1 MNSIRMN
8 RRILLSAVLG
18 ILFTLSVLAWKT
30 NRDLLPI
37 PESLTLEDA
46 AVRKVQ
52 VLDRYGGPLTVTY
65 QNRWNIHDYLPLHR
79 IPVFLQQ
86 IFVES
91 EDRRFYR
98 HHGVDWLARM
108 NAVVQNLGSLR
119 IVRGASTITEQVVRM
134 WHPRPRTVWSRWLE
148 GFEAVE
154 LEKRFTKKEVLEF
167 YLNQVPY
174 AAQRRG
180 VAQAAAY
187 YFGRDPDTLSTREM
201 LALTVLVRAPGRL
214 DPRRDSDAIEGVLI
228 RLANHLQ
235 EKGILDRKQV
245 NRIRTGKL
253 VIQPPSS
260 PIRATHF
267 VQHVYRHRSPFTV
280 ELAKKIR
287 TTLDGG
293 LQRRIQNILDQ
304 RLDDLRARHLQ
315 NGAVLVVDHLEGEIL
330 AWVNGQVDQESHP
343 LSWLDG
349 VTSPRQPGS
358 TLKPFLYALALEK
371 GWTAATLLD
380 DRPLSMP
387 VGAGQHTYK
396 NYSRVHYGPLRVR
409 EALANSLNIPA
420 IRAIQFVGVGSFLN
434 RLQRLGFASLQ
445 QHPQYYGEGLALGN
459 GEVTLLE
466 LVRAY
471 SVLAAR
477 GIFQPIR
484 YRLLRQPPVTS
495 QNRIM
500 SPEISSLVADILSD
514 PEARQR
520 EFGSGGLLQFPVQT
534 AVKTGTSNDYRDAWA
549 IGFNHRYTIGV
560 WMGNLDG
567 TETGGITG
575 AIGPVLVL
583 RSMFG
588 ELNRHKRTR
597 PLYLSPK
604 LVQRE
609 ICRTTGLPA
618 DGTCPSLREWFVP
631 GTAPR
636 MTLVTAEHVRDIR
649 FVQPTA
655 GLHLAMDARIPD
667 SVEAI
672 DFQLSGLPEDA
683 HIDWFLDGCHLAT
696 TTTNRFSWNLTRG
709 VHTAHALVKNVKLP
723 DVTINVPAVRF
734 YVK

>member
-1 MNSIRMN
+1 M
-8 RRILLSAVLG
+8 
-18 ILFTLSVLAWKT
+18 
-30 NRDLLPI
+30 LPI

-52 VLDRYGGPLTVTY
+52 VLDRYGEPLTVTY

-79 IPVFLQQ
+79 IPVFLQR

-108 NAVVQNLGSLR
+108 NAVFQNLRSLQ

-154 LEKRFTKKEVLEF
+154 LEKRFTKKEILEF

-187 YFGRDPDTLSTREM
+187 YFDRDPDTLSTREM
-201 LALTVLVRAPGRL
+201 LTLTVLVRAPGRL
-214 DPRRDSDAIEGVLI
+214 DPRRDSDAVEGVLN
-228 RLANHLQ
+228 RLANRLQ
-235 EKGILDRKQV
+235 KKGILDRRQV
-245 NRIRTGKL
+245 NRIQTGKL
-253 VIQPPSS
+253 AVQPPPS
-260 PIRATHF
+260 PIRANHF
-267 VQHVYRHRSPFTV
+267 VQNVYRLGSSSTA
-280 ELAKKIR
+280 ESAKKIR
-287 TTLDGG
+287 TTLDGS

-304 RLDDLRARHLQ
+304 RLDDLKIRQLQ
-315 NGAVLVVDHLEGEIL
+315 NGAVLVLDHIKGEVL
-330 AWVNGQVDQESHP
+330 AWVNGRADHVNQP
-343 LSWLDG
+343 MSWLDG

-358 TLKPFLYALALEK
+358 TLKPFLYSLALER
-371 GWTAATLLD
+371 GWTAATLVD

-420 IRAIQFVGVGSFLN
+420 IRAIQFVGVGSFLH
-434 RLQRLGFASLQ
+434 RLHRLGFASLQ
-445 QHPQYYGEGLALGN
+445 QHPQHYGEGLALGN

-477 GIFQPIR
+477 GNFQPIR
-484 YRLLRQPPVTS
+484 YRLSRQSPESSPY
-495 QNRIM
+495 RIM
-500 SPEISSLVADILSD
+500 SAEISSLVADILSD
-514 PEARQR
+514 PQARQR
-520 EFGSGGLLQFPVQT
+520 EFGSGGLLRFPVQT
-534 AVKTGTSNDYRDAWA
+534 AVKTGTSSDYRDAWA
-549 IGFNHRYTIGV
+549 IGFNHRYTAGV

-567 TETGGITG
+567 SETGGITG

-583 RSMFG
+583 RSVFG
-588 ELNRHKRTR
+588 ELNRHQRTQR
-597 PLYLSPK
+597 LYLSPR

-618 DGTCPSLREWFVP
+618 DGNCPSLNEWFVP

-636 MTLVTAEHVRDIR
+636 MTLAKEDHARIIR

-655 GLHLAMDARIPD
+655 GLHIAMDARIPD

-672 DFQLSGLPEDA
+672 DFQLSELPDDA
-683 HIDWFLDGCHLAT
+683 QIDWYLDGAHLAT
-696 TTTNRFSWNLTRG
+696 TTTNRISWNLTRG
-709 VHTAHALVKNVKLP
+709 VHTAHARVTNTKQP